1 MKVLDNSI
9 NGNFKIPNVDKT
21 SLQELRT
28 TLNNIHSNQN
38 NSSNQND
45 QQQPHEQLQAHE
57 RNDNNNQGP
66 MRSSNETIE
75 LDPQKKDL
83 IESI

>member
-9 NGNFKIPNVDKT
+9 NGNFKIPKVDKA

-28 TLNNIHSNQN
+28 TLNNIHSNPN
-38 NSSNQND
+38 NTTNQNE
-45 QQQPHEQLQAHE
+45 QPQPHEQLQVHE
-57 RNDNNNQGP
+57 ENDSQGP

-83 IESI
+83 IERI